1 MTSKTKKRVRM
12 TDLEN
17 AKRKGVSVAELKYPN
32 SKEVAKAVTKQ
43 SKVKWPEPHP
53 CEHDKID
60 YKAMQFMAKQQL
72 IIIKQLTKQIADMEE
87 KFHIS
92 QQGVTEL
99 TDQYTTEID
108 RQNAVI
114 LGLHTEINRIVTRR
128 AN

>member
-32 SKEVAKAVTKQ
+32 SKEVAKASMRQ
-43 SKVKWPEPHP
+43 SKVKWPEPII

-60 YKAMQFMAKQQL
+60 YKSMQFMAKQQL

-87 KFHIS
+87 KFNLS

-99 TDQYTTEID
+99 TDQYTTELD
-108 RQNAVI
+108 RQDEII
-114 LGLHTEINRIVTRR
+114 LGLHTEIKRIVTRR